1 VNATTT
7 AETARR
13 TTAAKVVGS
22 LGVVA
27 VAAAVAGLGVFGS
40 FTDSTQPA
48 MASVTNGVVSIDLAA
63 AGGAG
68 AAVPLRF
75 ASMVPGSVR
84 TQAVDLVN
92 NGDSGLSS
100 ITLATVATTSSLLD
114 SDRAKGLQ
122 TTVRSCSVAWSAD
135 WTCAGA
141 VRTVLAPGPVV
152 RTVALTDPASLTA
165 GAVDHLAVT
174 VTFPAAAGNEFKHQS
189 SELQL
194 VFSAVQRD
202 GSAR

>member
-1 VNATTT
+1 MNATSPVR
-7 AETARR
+7 TARR
-13 TTAAKVVGS
+13 NTAAKVVGS

-27 VAAAVAGLGVFGS
+27 TAAAVAGLGVFGS
-40 FTDSTQPA
+40 FTDSTQPTL
-48 MASVTNGVVSIDLAA
+48 ASVTNGVVSIDLAA

-68 AAVPLRF
+68 AAVPLSF

-92 NGDSGLSS
+92 DGDSALSS
-100 ITLATVATTSSLLD
+100 VSLTTVATSSSLLD
-114 SDRAKGLQ
+114 TDRTKGLQ

-135 WTCAGA
+135 WTCAGD
-141 VRTVLAPGPVV
+141 VRTVLDSGPVV
-152 RTVALTDPASLTA
+152 RTAALTAPASLIA
-165 GAVDHLAVT
+165 GAVDHLAISVD
-174 VTFPAAAGNEFKHQS
+174 FPVAAGDEFRSQA
-189 SELQL
+189 SELQM